1 MAKVTEY
8 DVLVCTECEGNEV
21 LAPIDSTDHKCA
33 WCLDPE
39 GEALI
44 MIMERL
50 RKPLGLTRS

>member
-44 MIMERL
+44 MERL
-50 RKPLGLTRS
+50 RKSLGLTRS